1 MHKLINSIICFL
13 FLQKDDVELALRNRE
28 MNRDEA
34 LELLSQ
40 VRPLDQ
46 WRRHDAHSTYD
57 PSNQATTAP
66 AYPRFNHVAQ
76 QMSFPP
82 VR

>member
-1 MHKLINSIICFL
+1 M
-13 FLQKDDVELALRNRE
+13 NRE
-28 MNRDEA
+28 EA

-40 VRPLDQ
+40 LRPVDQ
-46 WRRHDAHSTYD
+46 WRRHDTNSTYD
-57 PSNQATTAP
+57 PTNQAATAP

-82 VR
+82 VRCKTCTKFYSFFVTQGL